1 MLDAIKY
8 VYAVYQEK
16 SFTKAAKKLHITQ
29 PALSNI
35 VKKVESTIGAPI
47 FDRSTLPLTVT
58 QEGKFYIKSLEQIMM
73 IERNINSYFYDMQHL
88 NTGHLSVG
96 GSSFFCSFI
105 LPEMLG
111 KFNARYPKV
120 SVELI
125 EGNIKALRTGLFD
138 ESLDLI
144 LETAIRED
152 DPEFNVF
159 LYKEETIILAIPS
172 SHPINGNLT
181 SFKMMPQDIDKVGIA
196 QKTYIPVPLKCLQD
210 MSFVLLKPG
219 NDLYDRS
226 IAVCKE
232 ANFVPKVAIQTD
244 QILTAVN
251 ISATGIGATFVRP
264 DVFKY
269 MPIQDRFCFYYL
281 DSHLAKR
288 KIFFATK
295 KGRYISKATNTFLEM
310 AGAKSPRKN

>member
-1 MLDAIKY
+1 MLDEIKY

-172 SHPINGNLT
+172 SHPINANLT
-181 SFKMMPQDIDKVGIA
+181 SFKMAPQDIDKVGIA
-196 QKTYIPVPLKCLQD
+196 YKTYIPVPLKCLQD
-210 MSFVLLKPG
+210 MPFVLLKPG
-219 NDLYDRS
+219 NDLHDRS
-226 IAVCKE
+226 IAICKE

-264 DVFKY
+264 DVLKY
-269 MPIQDRFCFYYL
+269 MSIQDRFCFYYL
-281 DSHLAKR
+281 DSHRAKR

-295 KGRYISKATNTFLEM
+295 KGRYISKATNAFLEM
-310 AGAKSPRKN
+310 AGAKSLRKN